1 MTTSWLYHQGLCLKA
16 WHINS
21 AHAPLNDV
29 DGGLLILVGVRL
41 ANFAMVINS
50 SLFFLLFSLQI

>member
-21 AHAPLNDV
+21 AHALLNHD

-41 ANFAMVINS
+41 ANFATVINS
-50 SLFFLLFSLQI
+50 SLFFFVI